1 MRVNCCAKN
10 GASKRTGRGWG
21 GKEGNACRQ
30 TPGFW
35 KPPTWPVMP
44 EFVHWHSMLSSAVII
59 HWPIKCL
66 AFLGAEMNFRG
77 RMCETKIINV
87 IFCILDCVDGAN
99 GEISMNP
106 NDQCRLCS
114 FVLLIRLKGTTTR
127 VKFWSFSSKL
137 PESWIWRVKCDK
149 HSSEVFRSA
158 THIYTSSKLS

>member
-1 MRVNCCAKN
+1 MGRKGRKRLQTNPWILKTAHLACHAWVRALTLNSEIKFWCC
-10 GASKRTGRGWG
+10 
-21 GKEGNACRQ
+21 
-30 TPGFW
+30 
-35 KPPTWPVMP
+35 
-44 EFVHWHSMLSSAVII
+44 HHAVII

-66 AFLGAEMNFRG
+66 AFRGAEMNFRG
-77 RMCETKIINV
+77 RVCETKIIV

-106 NDQCRLCS
+106 SDQCRLYS

>member
-21 GKEGNACRQ
+21 GKEGKRLQTNPWILKTAHLACHAWVRAL
-30 TPGFW
+30 TFD
-35 KPPTWPVMP
+35 
-44 EFVHWHSMLSSAVII
+44 AVISCLI

-66 AFLGAEMNFRG
+66 AFLGVEMNFRG
-77 RMCETKIINV
+77 RVCETKIINV

-114 FVLLIRLKGTTTR
+114 FVLLIRLKGTATR
-127 VKFWSFSSKL
+127 VKFWSFCSKRKVGF
-137 PESWIWRVKCDK
+137 EGWNVTSIQVKY
-149 HSSEVFRSA
+149 FRSA